1 MNWSSALLAF
11 LVSHAGGDV
20 LLQTNWQAQNK
31 GGGLG
36 DDKVARR
43 ALCHHLATYTMAFVP
58 ALLWIGKDK
67 GVGRAVSV
75 GGLIAL
81 PHLIIDDGRL
91 VRAWTRQVKQASES
105 PAGLLIAVD
114 QSFHLLSLLG
124 AALAAAR

>member
-1 MNWSSALLAF
+1 M
-11 LVSHAGGDV
+11 D
-20 LLQTNWQAQNK
+20 WQ
-31 GGGLG
+31 
-36 DDKVARR
+36 
-43 ALCHHLATYTMAFVP
+43 
-58 ALLWIGKDK
+58 DK

>member
-1 MNWSSALLAF
+1 MSWSSALLAF

-31 GGGLG
+31 AGGLG
-36 DDKVARR
+36 ENEVARR
-43 ALCHHLATYTMAFVP
+43 ALYRHLTTYTMAFLP
-58 ALLWIGKDK
+58 ALLWVGKEK

-81 PHLIIDDGRL
+81 SHLIIDDGRL
-91 VRAWTRQVKQASES
+91 VRTWTREVKHASES

-114 QSFHLLSLLG
+114 QSFHALSLLG

>member
-58 ALLWIGKDK
+58 ALLWIGKTRASA
-67 GVGRAVSV
+67 GRSPLE
-75 GGLIAL
+75 GLSRCPISSSTTAGSSG
-81 PHLIIDDGRL
+81 PG
-91 VRAWTRQVKQASES
+91 
-105 PAGLLIAVD
+105 PA
-114 QSFHLLSLLG
+114 
-124 AALAAAR
+124 R

>member
-20 LLQTNWQAQNK
+20 LLQTDWQAQNK

-43 ALCHHLATYTMAFVP
+43 ALSHHLATYTMAFVP
-58 ALLWIGKDK
+58 ALLWIGKFK
-67 GVGRAVSV
+67 GASRAVSV

-105 PAGLLIAVD
+105 PAALLIAVD
-114 QSFHLLSLLG
+114 QSFHVLSLLG
-124 AALAAAR
+124 AAIAAAR